1 MANSWGR
8 SGNNDRLYFLGLQNH
23 CVWWLQPWNSKT
35 FASWKKSYANLKSI
49 LKSRDI
55 TLLTKV
61 CIVNAIVSTVV
72 MWELDHKEGWVSKY
86 WRFWIVVLE
95 KTLESSLYSNGIKPV
110 NPKEIY
116 PEYSLE
122 GLMPK
127 LKLQYLGQLMQRAHS
142 LENIP
147 VLRDWG

>member
-127 LKLQYLGQLMQRAHS
+127 LKLQYLGQLMPRAHS

-147 VLRDWG
+147 VLGDWG